1 MEKEKS
7 TQVTGCKT
15 CKKGMSG
22 TQKWLLVISIYIFTS
37 SIYGTIELIKLIAD
51 WFK

>member
-22 TQKWLLVISIYIFTS
+22 TQKWLLFISIYIFTS
-37 SIYGTIELIKLIAD
+37 AIYGTIKLIELLANSI
-51 WFK
+51 K